1 MKNAKPSTREKRMF
15 DRAESVEDTL
25 SNTRHCLPVR
35 AVLYNNRI
43 FKLYSPYRGLYFSY
57 PIEIVISNS
66 LEKYYFIRSI
76 TLSNRNFY
84 CVLLPNV
91 WRNFLRLFSLLFNS
105 LLLNRTESWWYFSS
119 VCLSCTFKKNFDK
132 YCSHLN
138 VECVRRKSSS
148 TKRVFF
154 TKKQRLDIFQ
164 FKEHNHAQP
173 WFNISETKIKKEREI
188 ETAKDSF
195 QLNNINFL

>member
-1 MKNAKPSTREKRMF
+1 MEDWGKRKGKREREGVKNAKPSTREKRMF
-15 DRAESVEDTL
+15 DRAESVGDTL

-43 FKLYSPYRGLYFSY
+43 FKLYSPYQGLYFPY
-57 PIEIVISNS
+57 PIGIVISNS
-66 LEKYYFIRSI
+66 LEKYFFIRSI

-119 VCLSCTFKKNFDK
+119 VDLFYSILYVYYALLK
-132 YCSHLN
+132 
-138 VECVRRKSSS
+138 
-148 TKRVFF
+148 
-154 TKKQRLDIFQ
+154 
-164 FKEHNHAQP
+164 
-173 WFNISETKIKKEREI
+173 NISTN
-188 ETAKDSF
+188 TAPT
-195 QLNNINFL
+195 